1 MEIQKMY
8 RICEWYTSM
17 GATKIFL
24 NPLKCWVKE
33 RQNWLEDNEG
43 QINGQTYEHVKGSG
57 SKKYDQQLKYEE
69 GLCDNESEYFD

>member
-1 MEIQKMY
+1 
-8 RICEWYTSM
+8 
-17 GATKIFL
+17 
-24 NPLKCWVKE
+24 VKE